1 MTYAADKFTSVAATA
16 AVAGYAL
23 VLLVQVALQYA
34 A

>member
-1 MTYAADKFTSVAATA
+1 MTYAADKFAHAVAAF
-16 AVAGYAL
+16 AVAGYSV

>member
-1 MTYAADKFTSVAATA
+1 MTYAVDKFTAVAAT
-16 AVAGYAL
+16 VVFVGYAA

>member
-1 MTYAADKFTSVAATA
+1 MTYAANNFASAAVTIV
-16 AVAGYAL
+16 VAGYAL